1 MTLKRFALAAIAPL
15 TLFCAL
21 AASTLASAAS
31 AASISIETLSSK
43 AAWVTG
49 DDALIAITV
58 PSGTTPS
65 KVVIR
70 RNGAPVTGSF
80 RPDPADSRRLVG
92 LVTGLRPGANTISA
106 WAGGLPNATRLRI
119 FNSPSAGPLFS
130 GPHQSPYYCTTEALG
145 AGPPTDADC
154 SAPTTVSYSYRSTGG
169 GFKPLADPA
178 SRPADLAQTTTRTGE
193 TVDYV
198 VRVEQ
203 GTVNRA
209 VYRWAVLAADG
220 VTGRGWNK
228 RFFYNYG
235 GGCSTGHQQGQSVP
249 NPLNHAELSRGYAV
263 LSSSL
268 NVFNTSC
275 NDVLSAETTS
285 MVKEKAIETL
295 GERPAWTAGQG
306 GSGGSVQ
313 IQMIAQ
319 NYPGLLQGINPAA
332 SFPDN
337 SAPDYPDCRLLNRY
351 FGTVEGGALSSA
363 QREAITGLSNPNGCA
378 ALANGA
384 DVVRASEGCIEGIV
398 PVSVIFDPVSNPG
411 GVRCTLWDNMV
422 NVYGKDPGTGY
433 ARRTLDNVGVQYGL
447 KGLQNGDLTL
457 NEFLDLNQT
466 VGGYDDN
473 GEFSA
478 ARSVADPQA
487 LAIAYR
493 TGRFQQ
499 GAGGIGSV
507 PIVDERTY
515 VDDEANVHQY
525 FNTYR
530 MRARLDRF
538 NGGHGNQV
546 MFRAKG
552 GMSVS
557 NMGDAAM
564 DALGTWLDRIA
575 ADASGAALPQKVLD
589 NKPADAVDACWI
601 GGNRV
606 DAEARIGADNQCENQ
621 YPPHSLPV
629 NQAGAPLDSIVGKC
643 QTKAVNPAEYGSP
656 SQGQIDRLKAIFPS
670 GVCDYS
676 KPGVEEQA
684 VQGTDISFG
693 PAQVASSAKRKLFIK
708 TSPRK
713 VRKTK
718 KGRAVK
724 LTATLH
730 PCPEVTWQRV
740 IFERRVKKG
749 RKAVWKRSGS
759 KIVTGSKCQ
768 ASVRVKRIK
777 KNTRVRARAEA
788 MPGFQKA
795 TAPTK
800 TVKVKKTK
808 KKRR

>member
-1 MTLKRFALAAIAPL
+1 MTLKRIALATIAPI
-15 TLFCAL
+15 TLFLAL
-21 AASTLASAAS
+21 TATTQAS

-43 AAWVTG
+43 ADCVTG
-49 DDALIAITV
+49 DDALVAVTA
-58 PSGTTPS
+58 PAGTAAG
-65 KVVIR
+65 KVIVR
-70 RNGAPVTGSF
+70 RNGTIVTSSF
-80 RPDPADSRRLVG
+80 KPDPANPQRLVG
-92 LVTGLRPGANTISA
+92 LVTGLRQGGNTISA
-106 WAGGLPNATRLRI
+106 WAAGLPNATRLQV
-119 FNSPSAGPLFS
+119 FNSPGAGPLFS
-130 GPHQSPYYCTTEALG
+130 GPHQSPYFCTTEALG
-145 AGPPTDADC
+145 AGPPTDANC
-154 SAPTTVSYSYRSTGG
+154 SAPATVSYSYRSTGG

-220 VTGRGWNK
+220 VTGKGWNK

-285 MVKEKAIETL
+285 MVKEEAIETL
-295 GERPAWTAGQG
+295 GEKPVWTAGQG

-351 FGTVEGGALSSA
+351 FGTAEGAALSNA

-398 PVSVIFDPVSNPG
+398 PVSVIFNPLSNPG

-447 KGLQNGDLTL
+447 EGLRDGGLTL
-457 NEFLDLNQT
+457 NEFLDLNQA
-466 VGGYDDN
+466 VGGFDEN

-478 ARSVADPQA
+478 ARSVADPEA

-557 NMGDAAM
+557 SMGDAAM
-564 DALGTWLDRIA
+564 NTLGAWLDGIA
-575 ADASGAALPQKVLD
+575 ADTSGATLPQKVLD

-629 NQAGAPLDSIVGKC
+629 NRAGAPLDSIVGKC
-643 QTKAVNPAEYGSP
+643 QTKPVSPADYGSP
-656 SQGQIDRLKAIFPS
+656 SQGQIDRLNAIFPS

-693 PAQVASSAKRKLFIK
+693 PEQVVSSAKRKLFVK

-713 VRKTK
+713 VKKTK
-718 KGRAVK
+718 KGKAVK

-740 IFERRVKKG
+740 VFERKVKKG
-749 RKAVWKRSGS
+749 RKTVWRRSGS

-768 ASVRVKRIK
+768 ASIRVKRIK

-788 MPGFQKA
+788 LTGLQKA
-795 TAPTK
+795 TAPAK
-800 TVKVKKTK
+800 TIKVQKE
-808 KKRR
+808 KKRKKHRR

>member
-1 MTLKRFALAAIAPL
+1 MLVIALTGGFLLSAG
-15 TLFCAL
+15 
-21 AASTLASAAS
+21 AAS

-43 AAWVTG
+43 SNWVTG
-49 DDALIAITV
+49 DDALIAVTA
-58 PSGTTPS
+58 PSGTNPS
-65 KVVIR
+65 KVVVR
-70 RNGAPVTGSF
+70 RNGTVVTSSF
-80 RPDPADSRRLVG
+80 KPDPGDPRKLVG
-92 LVTGLRPGANTISA
+92 LVSGLRAGSNVISA
-106 WAGGLPNATRLRI
+106 WAAGLPSATRHDI
-119 FNSPSAGPLFS
+119 FNSPNAGPLFS
-130 GPHQSPYYCTTEALG
+130 GPHQTPYICTTEALG
-145 AGPPTDADC
+145 AGAPTDPNC
-154 SAPTTVSYSYRSTGG
+154 SAPTTVSYSYRSTDGS
-169 GFKPLADPA
+169 FKPLADPT

-193 TVDYV
+193 TVDYI

-209 VYRWAVLAADG
+209 VYRWAVLAPGG
-220 VTGRGWNK
+220 VTGNGWNQ

-295 GERPAWTAGQG
+295 GRKPVWTAGQG

-319 NYPGLLQGINPAA
+319 NYPGLLDGINPAA

-337 SAPDYPDCRLLNRY
+337 SATDYPDCRLINRY
-351 FGTVEGGALSSA
+351 YGTAEGSALNNA
-363 QREAITGLSNPNGCA
+363 QREAISGLSNPNGCA
-378 ALANGA
+378 ALSNGA
-384 DVVRASEGCIEGIV
+384 DVVNASEGCIESVVGI
-398 PVSVIFDPVSNPG
+398 SIIFNAVTNPG

-422 NVYGKDPGTGY
+422 NVYGQDPNTGK

-447 KGLQNGDLTL
+447 KGLQAGTLTI
-457 NEFLDLNQT
+457 NEFLDLNQKI
-466 VGGYDDN
+466 GGYDDN
-473 GEFSA
+473 GDFSA
-478 ARSVADPQA
+478 QRAVADQEA
-487 LAIAYR
+487 LKIAYR

-499 GAGGIGSV
+499 GAGGIASV

-538 NGGHGNQV
+538 NGGHANQI

-552 GMSVS
+552 GASTSAMSS
-557 NMGDAAM
+557 TAM
-564 DALGTWLDRIA
+564 DTLGTWMDGIA
-575 ADASGAALPQKVLD
+575 ADRSAASLPEKVAN

-601 GGNRV
+601 TGQRINAV
-606 DAEARIGADNQCENQ
+606 AQIGADNQCENQ

-629 NQAGAPLDSIVGKC
+629 NQAGAPLDSVIAKC
-643 QTKAVNPAEYGSP
+643 QTKPVNPAEYGNP
-656 SQGQIDRLKAIFPS
+656 NPNQINRLNAIFPS

-684 VQGTDISFG
+684 VSGTDVSFG
-693 PAQVASSAKRKLFIK
+693 PQQTTSTKKRKLYIK
-708 TSPRK
+708 LSPQK
-713 VRKTK
+713 VKKTK
-718 KGRAVK
+718 KGKQVK
-724 LTATLH
+724 VTATLH

-740 IFERRVKKG
+740 IFERKVKKG
-749 RKAVWKRSGS
+749 KKMIWRKAGS
-759 KIVTGSKCQ
+759 KIVTGPKCQ
-768 ASVRVKRIK
+768 ASVKIKRIK
-777 KNTRVRARAEA
+777 KNTRLRARSEA
-788 MPGFQKA
+788 ITGFHKTQ
-795 TAPTK
+795 APAK
-800 TVKVKKTK
+800 TLKVK
-808 KKRR
+808 R

>member
-1 MTLKRFALAAIAPL
+1 MKLRNIFLLVA
-15 TLFCAL
+15 
-21 AASTLASAAS
+21 TLAGLGFTAGGAS
-31 AASISIETLSSK
+31 AASISIETLSSQSNR
-43 AAWVTG
+43 VTG
-49 DDALIAITV
+49 GDALMAVTA
-58 PSGTTPS
+58 PSGTNPS

-70 RNGAPVTGSF
+70 RNGSVVTSSF
-80 RPDPADSRRLVG
+80 KPDPNDPRKLVG
-92 LVTGLRPGANTISA
+92 LVSGLRSGGNVISA
-106 WAGGLPNATRLRI
+106 WASGLPNATRHDL
-119 FNSPSAGPLFS
+119 FNSPNAGPLFS
-130 GPHQSPYYCTTEALG
+130 GPHQSPYICTTEALG
-145 AGPPTDADC
+145 AGPPTDENC
-154 SAPTTVSYSYRSTGG
+154 SAPTTVSYSYRSTDG

-209 VYRWAVLAADG
+209 VYRWAVLASGG
-220 VTGRGWNK
+220 VTGNGWNQ

-249 NPLNHAELSRGYAV
+249 NPLNNAELSRGYAV

-295 GERPAWTAGQG
+295 GRKPVWTAGQG

-319 NYPGLLQGINPAA
+319 NYPGLLDGINPAA

-337 SAPDYPDCRLLNRY
+337 SSPDYPDCRLIDRY
-351 FGTVEGGALSSA
+351 YGTAEGAALSNA
-363 QREAITGLSNPNGCA
+363 QREAISGLSNPNGCA

-384 DVVRASEGCIEGIV
+384 DVVNASEGCIEAVV
-398 PVSVIFDPVSNPG
+398 PTSIIFNAVTNPG

-422 NVYGKDPGTGY
+422 NVYGQDPNTGK

-447 KGLQNGDLTL
+447 KGLQAGTLTL
-457 NEFLDLNQT
+457 NEFLDLNQNI
-466 VGGYDDN
+466 GGYDDN
-473 GEFSA
+473 GDFSPQ
-478 ARSVADPQA
+478 RSVADGEA
-487 LAIAYR
+487 LKIAYR

-499 GAGGIGSV
+499 GAGGITSI

-538 NGGHGNQV
+538 NGGHANQI

-552 GMSVS
+552 GSSTSAMS
-557 NMGDAAM
+557 DTAI
-564 DALGTWLDRIA
+564 DTLGTWMDAIA
-575 ADASGAALPQKVLD
+575 ADDSGAPKPEKVVN
-589 NKPADAVDACWI
+589 NKPANAVDACWI
-601 GGNRV
+601 TGQRI
-606 DAEARIGADNQCENQ
+606 DAVAQIGANNQCENQ

-629 NQAGAPLDSIVGKC
+629 NQAGAPLDSVIGKC
-643 QTKAVNPAEYGSP
+643 QTKPVDPADYGNPNP
-656 SQGQIDRLKAIFPS
+656 SQIGRLNAIFPS

-684 VQGTDISFG
+684 VSGTDVSFG
-693 PAQVASSAKRKLFIK
+693 PQQTITTAKRKLYIK
-708 TSPRK
+708 LSPQK
-713 VRKTK
+713 VKKTK
-718 KGRAVK
+718 KGKPVK
-724 LTATLH
+724 VTATLH

-740 IFERRVKKG
+740 VFERKVKKG
-749 RKAVWKRSGS
+749 KKTIWQKSGS

-768 ASVRVKRIK
+768 ASIRIK
-777 KNTRVRARAEA
+777 KIKRNTRLRARAEA
-788 MPGFQKA
+788 ITGFHKTQAPAK
-795 TAPTK
+795 TA
-800 TVKVKKTK
+800 KV
-808 KKRR
+808 RR

>member
-1 MTLKRFALAAIAPL
+1 MKLRNSVTLCVAVIAGLAL
-15 TLFCAL
+15 
-21 AASTLASAAS
+21 SATTAM

-43 AAWVTG
+43 SNWVTG
-49 DDALIAITV
+49 DDALMAVTA
-58 PSGTTPS
+58 PAGTNPS

-70 RNGAPVTGSF
+70 RNGTVVTGSF
-80 RPDPADSRRLVG
+80 KPDPTNPKKLVG
-92 LVTGLRPGANTISA
+92 LVTGLRGGGNVVSA
-106 WAGGLPNATRLRI
+106 WAAGLPNATRHDL
-119 FNSPSAGPLFS
+119 FNSPKAGPLLS
-130 GPHQSPYYCTTEALG
+130 GPQQTPYICTTEALG
-145 AGPPTDADC
+145 AGPPTDENC
-154 SAPTTVSYSYRSTGG
+154 SAPTTVSYSYRSTDGN
-169 GFKPLADPA
+169 FKPLADPA

-209 VYRWAVLAADG
+209 VYRWAVLASGG
-220 VTGRGWNK
+220 VTGNGWNQ

-249 NPLNHAELSRGYAV
+249 NPLNNAELSRGYAV

-295 GERPAWTAGQG
+295 GRKPVWTAGQG

-319 NYPGLLQGINPAA
+319 NYPSLLQGINPAA

-337 SAPDYPDCRLLNRY
+337 SAPDYPDCRLINRY
-351 FGTVEGGALSSA
+351 FGTAEGSALNNA
-363 QREAITGLSNPNGCA
+363 QRQAISGLSNPNGCA

-384 DVVRASEGCIEGIV
+384 DVVNASEGCIEAVV
-398 PVSVIFDPVSNPG
+398 PTSIIFNAVSNPG

-422 NVYGKDPGTGY
+422 NVYGKDPNTGK

-447 KGLQNGDLTL
+447 KGLQAGTLTL
-457 NEFLDLNQT
+457 DEFLDLNQK

-473 GEFSA
+473 GDFSTERA
-478 ARSVADPQA
+478 VADPEA
-487 LAIAYR
+487 LKVAYR

-499 GAGGIGSV
+499 GAGGITSV

-538 NGGHGNQV
+538 NGGHANQI

-552 GMSVS
+552 GSSTSAMNST
-557 NMGDAAM
+557 AM
-564 DALGTWLDRIA
+564 DTLGTWMDNIA
-575 ADASGAALPQKVLD
+575 ADGSKATLPEKVVN

-601 GGNRV
+601 TGNRINAV
-606 DAEARIGADNQCENQ
+606 AQIGADNQCENQ
-621 YPPHSLPV
+621 YPPHSLPI

-643 QTKAVNPAEYGSP
+643 QTKPVSPAEYGNP
-656 SQGQIDRLKAIFPS
+656 DPTQISRLNAIFPS

-676 KPGVEEQA
+676 KPGVEEQP
-684 VQGTDISFG
+684 VSGTDISFG
-693 PAQVASSAKRKLFIK
+693 PQQTVSTAKRKVYLK
-708 TSPRK
+708 LSARK
-713 VRKTK
+713 VKKTK
-718 KGRAVK
+718 KGKSVRA
-724 LTATLH
+724 TATLH
-730 PCPEVTWQRV
+730 PCPEVAWQRV
-740 IFERRVKKG
+740 TFQRVTTKG
-749 RKAVWKRSGS
+749 RLTLRLFSGS
-759 KIVTGSKCQ
+759 RMVTGSKCQ
-768 ASVRVKRIK
+768 ASVRIK
-777 KNTRVRARAEA
+777 KIRRNTRIRVIAEA
-788 MPGFQKA
+788 IPGFRK
-795 TAPTK
+795 TYAPTK
-800 TVKVKKTK
+800 TVKVKRPKH
-808 KKRR
+808 RS